1 MAVNLDRKLQFRRS
15 IGVNGP
21 LGMEYTWQDHGSPV
35 SASRRD
41 VSDQERAAAGW
52 IEATIFSRFLVRSS
66 SFTRALNPA
75 DRFIHGGKDWDIQGI
90 KEAPMGRHAFLEITA
105 RARADV

>member
-1 MAVNLDRKLQFRRS
+1 MAVILDRKLQFRRS
-15 IGVNGP
+15 IGVNTP
-21 LGMEYTWQDHGSPV
+21 HGMSETWHLHGAPV

-41 VSDQERAAAGW
+41 VSDQEIIAAGG
-52 IEATIFSRFLVRSS
+52 IQASIFSRFVVRSS
-66 SFTRALNPA
+66 SFTRALQPA
-75 DRFIHGGKDWDIQGI
+75 DRFDHGGKEWDIQGI

>member
-1 MAVNLDRKLQFRRS
+1 MAVTLDRKLQFRRS
-15 IGVNGP
+15 IEVNTP
-21 LGMEYTWQDHGSPV
+21 LGMSETWHEHGTPV

-41 VSDQERAAAGW
+41 VSDQEIIAARSIQAS
-52 IEATIFSRFLVRSS
+52 IVSRFLVRSS
-66 SFTRALNPA
+66 SFTRALKPA
-75 DRFIHGGKDWDIQGI
+75 DRFNHGGKDWDIQGI